1 MNENY
6 KQDRR
11 TGKFVPT
18 GAPVMAEK
26 PIAVRLPVEVDAAV
40 RAIPSSE
47 RSEWLRKAIAAQLER
62 EQQQDLSV

>member
-1 MNENY
+1 MNEKY

-40 RAIPSSE
+40 RAMPSSE
-47 RSEWLRKAIAAQLER
+47 RSEWLRKAIAEKLER
-62 EQQQDLSV
+62 EQQQDMSA

>member
-11 TGKFVPT
+11 TGKFVST

>member
-1 MNENY
+1 MNEKY
-6 KQDRR
+6 KQDTR

-26 PIAVRLPVEVDAAV
+26 PIAVRLPVEIDAAI
-40 RAIPSSE
+40 RAMPSSE

-62 EQQQDLSV
+62 DLKQDLSA

>member
-1 MNENY
+1 MNEKY

-26 PIAVRLPVEVDAAV
+26 PIAVRLPVEIDAQV
-40 RAIPSSE
+40 RAMPSSE

-62 EQQQDLSV
+62 DLKQDLSA